1 MNNLLCCGLYE
12 LCCASQVQFQLQQ
25 APTDLLVVHAQQLQL
40 LQQQQLIH
48 SQQQQQQQQQNALQG
63 LESKGANSK
72 KTKAAKA
79 KEAKLK
85 AQELS
90 PQSNEGAGADSG
102 ISSQSEASWQERAQ
116 VLGFL
121 VFSAG
126 MCSSTSK

>member
-1 MNNLLCCGLYE
+1 M
-12 LCCASQVQFQLQQ
+12 QFQLQQ
-25 APTDLLVVHAQQLQL
+25 APADLLAVVQAQQLQL
-40 LQQQQLIH
+40 LQQQQQQLLQ

-63 LESKGANSK
+63 LDSKGANSK

-116 VLGFL
+116 VLFFCVVFL
-121 VFSAG
+121 PVFAA
-126 MCSSTSK
+126 SST